1 MVRKYEFTFALH
13 EIPPNGV
20 PLICKTL
27 KNIYFIY
34 SRLVPQRDATPR
46 YAALRRATPRYA
58 ALRRATPR
66 YAALRRA
73 TL

>member
-34 SRLVPQRDATPR
+34 SRLVPQRDA
-46 YAALRRATPRYA
+46 ALRRATPRYA

-66 YAALRRA
+66 YAIIF
-73 TL
+73 T